1 MGFNENLLFLRSF
14 INHPKRVGSVVPS
27 SLFLAESIVRQ
38 APWPEIKAVAELG
51 SGTGAITR
59 AISVNVNETTKVLLF
74 EMNETMR
81 NNLSTEYPDFSCY
94 PDASRLV
101 KVMTDVQID
110 QLDCI
115 FSGLPFFNFERELR
129 DTLIEQINQSLK
141 PGGLFIAFQYSLQM
155 KKQLSEYFNIE
166 KINLVPFNIPPAFVY
181 VCRKKGTNINK

>member
-1 MGFNENLLFLRSF
+1 MGFNENLLF
-14 INHPKRVGSVVPS
+14 NHPKRVGSVVPS
-27 SLFLAESIVRQ
+27 SRFLAESIVRQ

-59 AISVNVNETTKVLLF
+59 AISANVNETTKVLLF

-181 VCRKKGTNINK
+181 VCRKRGTNINK